1 VGVLRRSRWMASL
14 IAVLLTVSVSALR
27 LLGKGALGDDSPFL
41 FYFSALSLA
50 SWYGGFLPG
59 ALSTVLGGTIVA
71 VFILPVVTPGGIEGT
86 HLIHLAVF
94 TATGI
99 LISVLME
106 KLHNALNRSYRAEQQ
121 LEFSVRERT
130 AELAQANT
138 ELTAEKNKL
147 LGILD
152 QMREGV
158 YIVNPQF
165 GLDYVNPAMAREFGA
180 VNNQTCYQYTCGPEA
195 GICPWCNNESV
206 FNGKSVS
213 TEWASPLTGKVY
225 DCFEAPIVVQNG
237 IVCKLKILHEIT
249 GIRKTEQ
256 ELLSNHH
263 EIQRLSSELLTAQ
276 ERERL
281 RISRE
286 LHDELGQSLTLIKL
300 KIGLVELNLDE
311 AHKDLKKY
319 CQDASAHVDQ
329 SIENMRRISRDL
341 SPAAIETLGLTI
353 ALRRLAE
360 DSAKAGKIQLK
371 ADIDE
376 VDHLLP
382 LQSGI
387 LLYRILQEGFNNIV
401 KHSGAG
407 FVSIAIKKSEGFIN
421 FDLKDDGTGFDPEKV
436 DSIKKTAT
444 GGFGLTIMK
453 ERVRTLGGFL
463 EIQSRNGTRLC
474 FSIPFQSEETQ

>member
-1 VGVLRRSRWMASL
+1 MHYRRSRWMASL
-14 IAVLLTVSVSALR
+14 IAVFLTASASALR
-27 LLGKGALGDDSPFL
+27 VLGQGVLGDDSPFL
-41 FYFSALSLA
+41 FFFSALALA

-59 ALSTVLGGTIVA
+59 TLSTMLGGIMVA
-71 VFILPVVTPGGIEGT
+71 VFTLPVVTRDGVVGT

-94 TATGI
+94 LATGI

-106 KLHNALNRSYRAEQQ
+106 KLHNALDRSARAEQQ
-121 LEFSVRERT
+121 LEARVRERT
-130 AELAQANT
+130 AELAQANAQ
-138 ELTAEKNKL
+138 LTAEKNKL

-152 QMREGV
+152 QMREAV
-158 YIVNPQF
+158 YIVNHQF
-165 GLDYVNPAMAREFGA
+165 GIEYVNPAMAKEFGP
-180 VNNQTCYQYTCGPEA
+180 VKDQTCYQYTCGPGA

-206 FNGKSVS
+206 LEGKSLS
-213 TEWASPLTGKVY
+213 TEWVSPLTGKVY
-225 DCFEAPIVVQNG
+225 DCFEAPIVIRNG
-237 IVCKLKILHEIT
+237 VVCKLKILHEIT

-256 ELLSNHH
+256 ELLSKHH

-300 KIGLVELNLDE
+300 KIGLAEMNLDE
-311 AHKDLKKY
+311 GKQNLRNY
-319 CQDASAHVDQ
+319 CSDASAHVDQ
-329 SIENMRRISRDL
+329 AIENMRRISRAL

-360 DSAKAGKIQLK
+360 SSANAGNIQVEV
-371 ADIDE
+371 DIDDI
-376 VDHLLP
+376 DHLLQ

-387 LLYRILQEGFNNIV
+387 MLYRVLQEGFNNIV

-407 FVSIAIKKSEGFIN
+407 AVSISIRKSECRIN
-421 FDLKDDGTGFDPEKV
+421 FDLKDDGRGFDPENA
-436 DSIKKTAT
+436 DASKKSAT
-444 GGFGLTIMK
+444 GGFGLTIMR

-474 FSIPFQSEETQ
+474 FSIPFQSEATQ